1 MAVGLLYKG
10 LRWRR
15 RGVNQN
21 WSLCLFVSVAGR
33 HHRPEQTAPNHGSG
47 R

>member
-10 LRWRR
+10 LRRR
-15 RGVNQN
+15 CANQN
-21 WSLCLFVSVAGR
+21 WSLCPFVSVAGR